1 MDIATTL
8 SAISSAKDFASLLI
22 NRKIDSAVT
31 EKAIE
36 LQSGI
41 IALQSGILAMQAENQ
56 TLTQENNLLKA
67 ELKKIEDWHI
77 ECERHQLVQI
87 TKGVFVYKLKDA
99 STEPCSPWLCTNCFE
114 NQKKSIL
121 QWQGQNYGGTFYSC
135 PNCSLKIQDY
145 SDPATG

>member
-8 SAISSAKDFASLLI
+8 SVISSAREFASLLI

-41 IALQSGILAMQAENQ
+41 ISLQSEIMAMQAENQ
-56 TLTQENNLLKA
+56 SLLQANNLLKDS
-67 ELKKIEDWHI
+67 LKKIEDWSL
-77 ECERHQLVQI
+77 ESERHELVEI
-87 TKGVFVYKLKDA
+87 TKGVFVYKLKKTL
-99 STEPCSPWLCTNCFE
+99 TESCSPWLCTNCFE

-121 QWQGQNYGGTFYSC
+121 QWQGKNYGGTFYQC
-135 PNCSLKIQDY
+135 PNCSLKLYDH
-145 SDPATG
+145 SDAAIG